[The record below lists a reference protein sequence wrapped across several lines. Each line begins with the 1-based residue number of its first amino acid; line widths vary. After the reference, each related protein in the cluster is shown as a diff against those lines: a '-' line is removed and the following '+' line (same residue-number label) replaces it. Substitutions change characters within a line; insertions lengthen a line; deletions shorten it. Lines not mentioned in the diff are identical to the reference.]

1 MSALRAG
8 VIGLGVGAQHIAGYQ
23 ACENCEVTAICDCD
37 PEVLSRI
44 GRQYPDIS
52 HYSSA
57 DALLDDDRIDIVSIA
72 SYDDA
77 HAAQILRAIESSKHV
92 FVEKPL
98 CLLHDDARA
107 IRAALQANPQIKLS
121 SNLILRMSPRF
132 NDLRQRIADGQLG
145 RLYHLEADYL
155 YGRKHKLTDGWR
167 GRVDDYSVILGGAVH
182 MIDLLRWLSGD
193 EIVAVSACGNRIA
206 TRDTQF
212 RYDDMAVGLLKFTNG
227 AVGKVS
233 ANFACVHPHFHALS
247 IYGDQ
252 GTFINGPQD
261 ATLIQLSSE
270 GPQTQLLSTDYH
282 TLPKGKLISGFVQAV
297 LDDSEPPVPADDVF
311 RTLSVCF
318 ALQEATQSDQWVTV
332 EYL

>member
-1 MSALRAG
+1 MSILRAG
-8 VIGLGVGAQHIAGYQ
+8 VIGLGVGAQHIAGYH
-23 ACENCEVTAICDCD
+23 ACEGCEVAAICDFD

-44 GRQYPDIS
+44 GQQYPDITR
-52 HYSSA
+52 YSSA
-57 DALLDDDRIDIVSIA
+57 DALLDDDSINVVSIA

-77 HAAQILRAIESSKHV
+77 HAAQVLKAIKAGKHI

-98 CLLHDDARA
+98 CLLREDAIA

-132 NDLRQRIADGQLG
+132 DDLRQRIADGQLG

-155 YGRKHKLTDGWR
+155 YGRKYKLTEGWR

-193 EIVAVSACGNRIA
+193 EIVAVSACGNPIA
-206 TRDTQF
+206 TRETQF
-212 RYDDMAVGLLKFTNG
+212 RYDDLAVGLLKFASG

-247 IYGDQ
+247 IYGDL
-252 GTFINGPQD
+252 GTFINSMQD
-261 ATLIQLSSE
+261 ATLIQQTTE
-270 GPQTQLLSTDYH
+270 GPLNQLLSTDYR
-282 TLPKGKLISGFVQAV
+282 TLPKGQLISGFVQAV
-297 LDDSEPPVPADDVF
+297 LNDSDPPVTTDDVF